1 MVATTIGGLL
11 GVPQGV
17 AIVGIAVDP
26 IGRMFGVDIL
36 GDRLFA
42 IDKDTAE
49 VSPIGSLGFNANGAV
64 GFDFDDATGT
74 LYLTSIDDNS
84 GIPAISTRLIL
95 RPVRRT
101 S

>member
-1 MVATTIGGLL
+1 
-11 GVPQGV
+11 
-17 AIVGIAVDP
+17 
-26 IGRMFGVDIL
+26 
-36 GDRLFA
+36 
-42 IDKDTAE
+42 

-84 GIPAISTRLIL
+84 EVANLYTINTATA
-95 RPVRRT
+95 RRA